1 MNIPQLKT
9 SQEWAAEASAFLARH
24 TRNDSFDYKAQST
37 FNSMMEMAKLGNQQR
52 YAEMFPKDSAEE
64 ASHRRWAGYDAATR
78 AFFSRTKAREPMTS
92 ASGTIY
98 ESNDNSGR
106 LLLGTQRSY
115 AGLDTSTSGDAGG
128 FNVPFSFLESVIT
141 RAKAYDGLLDA
152 ARYIYTDSG
161 APLNIPTGDDTS
173 QDAVIINEAS
183 PVQQGPNPIFGNVA
197 FGSCPL
203 WSTAQLLTSW
213 SLTQDSPVLA
223 DFLSFAFGRRIARG
237 FGKACLTTLLSGVD
251 VGKSTASPTAVT
263 VDELIDL
270 ASALDAEYWA
280 RASWLMNLKTYLALR
295 KLQSTNHYFIGENA
309 ALTDSGRPTLL
320 QRPIYICP
328 NLDDLGPGK
337 TPILLGALDHVVI
350 RAVNRQQEIFRY
362 DQLFFTSHTS
372 IGWQGFWRLDSAFVK
387 AGTTSDKPV
396 VSLRMPL
403 S

>member
-37 FNSMMEMAKLGNQQR
+37 FDSMMQMAKLGNERR
-52 YAEMFPKDSAEE
+52 YTEMFPKDTAEE
-64 ASHRRWAGYDAATR
+64 ASRRRWAGYDAATC

-98 ESNDNSGR
+98 ESNHNSGK

-115 AGLDTSTSGDAGG
+115 SGLDTSTSGDAGG
-128 FNVPFSFLESVIT
+128 FNVPISFFDEVIA

-152 ARYIYTDSG
+152 ARWIYTDSG

-173 QDAVIINEAS
+173 ADAVVLTEGSAIS
-183 PVQQGPNPIFGNVA
+183 QGPNPIFSNVA

-203 WSTAQLLTSW
+203 WTTNQLLTSW
-213 SLTQDSPVLA
+213 ALTQDSPVLA

-270 ASALDAEYWA
+270 AAALDAEYFE
-280 RASWLMNLKTYLALR
+280 RSSWLMNLKTYLALR
-295 KLQSTNHYFIGENA
+295 KLQSTNHYYIAENA
-309 ALTDSGRPTLL
+309 GPTESGRPTLL
-320 QRPIYICP
+320 QRPIFICP
-328 NLDDLGPGK
+328 NMDDLGAGK
-337 TPILLGALDHVVI
+337 VPVVLGALDHVVV
-350 RAVNRQQEIFRY
+350 RGVNLQQEIFRY
-362 DQLFFTSHTS
+362 DQLFVASNMS
-372 IGWQGFWRLDSAFVK
+372 IAWQGFWRLDSAFVK

>member
-24 TRNDSFDYKAQST
+24 TRNDSFDYKAQNT
-37 FNSMMEMAKLGNQQR
+37 FNSMMAMAKIGNQQR
-52 YAEMFPKDSAEE
+52 YAETFPKATAEE
-64 ASHRRWAGYDAATR
+64 ASHHRWVGYDSATR

-98 ESNDNSGR
+98 ESNNNSGK
-106 LLLGTQRSY
+106 LQLGTQRSY
-115 AGLDTSTSGDAGG
+115 SGLDTGTSGDAGG
-128 FNVPFSFLESVIT
+128 YSVPISFFDEVIA

-152 ARYIYTDSG
+152 ARWIYTDSG
-161 APLNIPTGDDTS
+161 APLNIPSGDDTS
-173 QDAVIINEAS
+173 QDAVILNEGSAIS
-183 PVQQGPNPIFGNVA
+183 EGPNPIFSNVA

-203 WSTAQLLTSW
+203 WSTAQLLTSFA
-213 SLTQDSPVLA
+213 LNQDSPVLA

-295 KLQSTNHYFIGENA
+295 KLQSTNDYYIAENA
-309 ALTDSGRPTLL
+309 APTESGRPTLL
-320 QRPIYICP
+320 QRPIFICP
-328 NLDDLGPGK
+328 NMDDLGAGK
-337 TPILLGALDHVVI
+337 VPVVLGALDHVVV

-387 AGTTSDKPV
+387 AGTTSDKPI